1 MDRIWIRGGLIVR
14 TIRTVGELR
23 EFLSDLDDGMLVVG
37 MENEAPLFFVC
48 DYEDVPGEDRP
59 PPALVI
65 EC

>member
-1 MDRIWIRGGLIVR
+1 MR

-23 EFLSDLDDGMLVVG
+23 EFLSDLDDGMLVVN
-37 MENEAPLFFVC
+37 MENEAPVVFVC

-65 EC
+65 ES